1 MFGYINRS
9 VAPCRDFFSYVCSN
23 IISDERLLPEDQR
36 LYSWRALITG
46 NAASGVQRADTGRFV
61 TTYYRSCMEIAAK
74 RNSFIRSLASALLKV
89 AWKGVGV
96 FKSREAFAFM
106 TAASVVYKL
115 PSVVYISFDGLRT
128 VMSIKTNVDCKE
140 DTQDFDTLAPVLN
153 AFSSTL
159 NATTEESVRSYA
171 LAFCTHLSA
180 AGKMRKWYT
189 LVNESVAFDR
199 EVWNIDDVSAGLEG
213 CGFSL
218 QNVTSVQVQG
228 VTGVRTLYS
237 TFAANENIEATAKT
251 IAYLVWYSV
260 LLGSRQIYRSFDGT
274 APSMLKVCM
283 ASLHFI
289 SEIRS
294 TFAAAQFMSREKDVQ
309 VRNIFA
315 RVRDSVYADL
325 QHYSFIDPED
335 SAWSENFFKNVQIVS
350 YEDLAENLVPIPNAT
365 DSFGENL
372 LRGRAYGFEV
382 VKRRQSS
389 YAGGKVSRY
398 GYVDFSAD
406 RWLHLFSVV
415 YKYLSADSGEHNLP
429 NYAFVGRM
437 LAETLWYIVFTHSN
451 WSTKTLN
458 KIGTFKDCFMRSH
471 PRGNMPVAPFTLT
484 IATLGLASTVHT
496 LNVSGW
502 YDPVVVYSTWRL
514 SPAQFFYT
522 LTTFHKCPTNW
533 EARIAQTVNSS
544 LLYLNDFADA
554 FHCPKNEAFSRIRQ
568 CVLEVQHQR

>member
-1 MFGYINRS
+1 
-9 VAPCRDFFSYVCSN
+9 
-23 IISDERLLPEDQR
+23 
-36 LYSWRALITG
+36 
-46 NAASGVQRADTGRFV
+46 
-61 TTYYRSCMEIAAK
+61 MEIAAK
-74 RNSFIRSLASALLKV
+74 RNYFIRSLASALLKV

-180 AGKMRKWYT
+180 AGKMR
-189 LVNESVAFDR
+189 S
-199 EVWNIDDVSAGLEG
+199 
-213 CGFSL
+213 
-218 QNVTSVQVQG
+218 
-228 VTGVRTLYS
+228 
-237 TFAANENIEATAKT
+237 ANENIEATAKT
-251 IAYLVWYSV
+251 IAYLMWYSV

-294 TFAAAQFMSREKDVQ
+294 TFAAAQFMSREKDVE

-365 DSFGENL
+365 DSFGET
-372 LRGRAYGFEV
+372 YCE
-382 VKRRQSS
+382 
-389 YAGGKVSRY
+389 
-398 GYVDFSAD
+398 D
-406 RWLHLFSVV
+406 
-415 YKYLSADSGEHNLP
+415 
-429 NYAFVGRM
+429 GRM
-437 LAETLWYIVFTHSN
+437 GSRSSKGGSRVTLVE
-451 WSTKTLN
+451 K
-458 KIGTFKDCFMRSH
+458 CRVM
-471 PRGNMPVAPFTLT
+471 
-484 IATLGLASTVHT
+484 AT
-496 LNVSGW
+496 
-502 YDPVVVYSTWRL
+502 
-514 SPAQFFYT
+514 
-522 LTTFHKCPTNW
+522 
-533 EARIAQTVNSS
+533 
-544 LLYLNDFADA
+544 
-554 FHCPKNEAFSRIRQ
+554 
-568 CVLEVQHQR
+568 